1 MSSSNDSQDT
11 EHVYSQMS
19 ESSDSSENATQ
30 QLIDE
35 LKNQIDNNTLNI
47 YNYDELYNIEFL
59 NDFEIEEL
67 HLFECHDVVLKLNN
81 SRIKTLELHCCD
93 EKRLD
98 QLQLPNLEVFKLYEE
113 TYENDIFASL
123 SQFKKLKE
131 LQLIGKAI
139 DLKHIQELQLTK
151 LELACKL
158 TNFEAITQLTQLTD
172 LNLSTSTNIG
182 SNYVELLTQLT
193 LLTNLSL
200 ENNQGIDISPFSQMI
215 QLTNLKLNRCD
226 LKNVDCLKPL
236 VNLIELD
243 LSCNENI
250 NIHSLQFLKKL
261 TKLSLFN
268 CSLNDITYL
277 KPLVNLQ
284 ELYIS
289 DNNLIYLEPLKDLK
303 QIKVLR
309 AVQNQILDAQVLRN
323 HPNFGSYKLDQ
334 QRKENPDSKQI
345 AFANQL
351 RDINAQID
359 SLRNMRTFRSNLK
372 SNMTEQHQKVEKYL
386 QQIKYNLT
394 QCTGQVVSLFQQLN
408 SLQDFQ

>member
-11 EHVYSQMS
+11 EHTSHP
-19 ESSDSSENATQ
+19 DSSENATQ

-35 LKNQIDNNTLNI
+35 LKNQIDNNNTLNI

-81 SRIKTLELHCCD
+81 PRIKTLQLHCCD

-98 QLQLPNLEVFKLYEE
+98 QLQLPNLEVFILYEE
-113 TYENDIFASL
+113 TEENDIFASL

-131 LQLIGKAI
+131 LYLYGIALN
-139 DLKHIQELQLTK
+139 LKHIQELQLTK

-172 LNLSTSTNIG
+172 LNLSNSTNIG
-182 SNYVELLTQLT
+182 SKIILL
-193 LLTNLSL
+193 
-200 ENNQGIDISPFSQMI
+200 SQML
-215 QLTNLKLNRCD
+215 QLTNLKLDRCD
-226 LKNVDCLKPL
+226 LKNVDFLKPL
-236 VNLIELD
+236 VNLNQLD
-243 LSCNENI
+243 LSRNENI
-250 NIHSLQFLKKL
+250 NIHSLQFMKQL
-261 TKLSLFN
+261 TKLN
-268 CSLNDITYL
+268 VYRCSLNDITYL
-277 KPLVNLQ
+277 KPLVNLE
-284 ELYIS
+284 ELHIS
-289 DNNLIYLEPLKDLK
+289 HNNLVYIEPLKDLK
-303 QIKVLR
+303 QIKVFSAEL
-309 AVQNQILDAQVLRN
+309 NQILDAQVLRN
-323 HPNFGSYKLDQ
+323 HPNFGSYILNYMQ
-334 QRKENPDSKQI
+334 QRKEKPDSKQI

-372 SNMTEQHQKVEKYL
+372 SNIAQQHQKVEKHL

-394 QCTGQVVSLFQQLN
+394 MCTGQVVSLFQQLN